1 MKRTHRFIAA
11 ALIAVMLSLS
21 LPVLSLAA
29 VPVRSDPGTAEYNFY
44 DVLCG
49 MFFLEREDE
58 NGVKNGTKMF
68 GDSYDMSDPGTWSYE
83 EDGEVVGFGFEDIDG
98 ELRLTSVICVERDLV
113 GCLDL
118 TGCSE
123 LRFVSCCENR
133 IDTVL
138 LSGCSKLERLNVHQN
153 NGLTALDVS
162 ECPELTW
169 LECYWCSIEEL
180 DVTGCPKLGFLDMEG
195 NPVGELDVSNCP
207 ELWYLMCEDC
217 GLSELDVSNNP
228 KLRFLHAG
236 VNDISVLDL
245 SNNGRLVSLNCDLT
259 NITELDLS
267 GCPMLEQLQC
277 VYGKLKGVDLRQ
289 NESLVLDE
297 VRSEGSG
304 AVGVNVSGDWMV
316 TMFVDAYPDAG
327 EAFLGWYNESGEQ
340 VSTDQRLYFTEDDGT
355 VFIARF
361 TGADEPGPGPE
372 PTPVIGDVDGD
383 GEIAL
388 ADALLAM
395 RCALGLMEL
404 TPGQIEDADVNGDG
418 EVTLVDALIIL
429 RAALGI

>member
-1 MKRTHRFIAA
+1 MKRISRLAA
-11 ALIAVMLSLS
+11 AMLTTLMLFLS
-21 LPVLSLAA
+21 LPAFSLAEPA
-29 VPVRSDPGTAEYNFY
+29 ARTAPGTAEYNFY

-68 GDSYDMSDPGTWSYE
+68 GDSYDMSDPGTWSYGE
-83 EDGEVVGFGFEDIDG
+83 EGDTIGFAFEEIDG
-98 ELRLTSVICVERDLV
+98 ELRLTGVICVERDLV

-123 LRFVSCCENR
+123 LREVSCCENR

-162 ECPELTW
+162 ECPKLTW
-169 LECYWCSIEEL
+169 LECYWCSITEL
-180 DVTGCPKLGFLDMEG
+180 DLTGCSELCFLDMEG
-195 NPVGELDVSNCP
+195 CHVGELDVSNFP
-207 ELWYLMCEDC
+207 ELWYLMCENC

-228 KLRFLHAG
+228 KLRFLHCG
-236 VNDISVLDL
+236 VNGISELDL
-245 SNNGRLVSLNCDLT
+245 SNNGRLISLNCDLT
-259 NITELDLS
+259 AITELDVS

-297 VRSEGSG
+297 VYAEGRG
-304 AVGVNVSGDWMV
+304 AVGVNVSEDWMN

-327 EAFLGWYNESGEQ
+327 ETFLGWYDEAGEL

-361 TGADEPGPGPE
+361 TGGEVGPVPEIPG
-372 PTPVIGDVDGD
+372 
-383 GEIAL
+383 
-388 ADALLAM
+388 
-395 RCALGLMEL
+395 
-404 TPGQIEDADVNGDG
+404 DVNGDG
-418 EVTLVDALIIL
+418 EVDSADSLLVMRGVMGLVELSPEQLAASDVNGDGRVTLIDALLIL
-429 RAALGI
+429 RTALGLWTLE